1 MSTDFSFCANFSC
14 RLNRKNL
21 LQYFIK
27 FKRDV
32 RERIM
37 TKYIFITGGVVS
49 GLGKGIA
56 AASLGLILKSRGY
69 KVINQKFDPYL
80 NIDPGTMNP
89 YQHGEVFVTE
99 DGAETDLDLGHY
111 ERFTD
116 ATLSQ
121 SSNTTAGRVYLSVL
135 NKERE
140 GGFHGGTVQVIP
152 NITEEILRRMLLSTE
167 ETGADIIITEIGGTV
182 GDIESLPFMEAIRQ
196 MKYRVGEE
204 NCCYIHLTLV
214 PYMKKSDE
222 LKTKPTQHSVKEL
235 QELGIKPDVIM
246 LRTEQAIDQNTRERL
261 AAFCNVESSCVVQNL
276 NARSIYEVP
285 LQMEDEGLGS
295 AVCKVLGLKNIPSQ
309 LDEWKKMVARFNN
322 PKHKVKIA
330 LVGKY
335 VELHDAYL
343 SVVESLVH
351 GGIHNEAEVE
361 IDWVKSEDLIDE
373 KACAARLAAADG
385 IIVPGGF
392 GDRGIE
398 GMICAAR
405 FARMKKIPYFG
416 ICLGM
421 QILVIEYARNVL
433 GLAGANSTEIEKNTG
448 HPVID
453 LMGDQNGKIL
463 GGTLRLGKFEC
474 AVKSGTLTEKAYGAK
489 TIWERH
495 RHRYEFNN
503 KYRDDLA
510 KAGLVIAGVNPER
523 DLVEICEVPNHPW
536 MLGVQFHPEFKSR
549 PNKAGPL
556 FREFIRAAVERSEK

>member
-89 YQHGEVFVTE
+89 YQHGEVFVTD

-421 QILVIEYARNVL
+421 QILVIEYARNIL

-453 LMGDQNGKIL
+453 LMGDQTGKIL

-556 FREFIRAAVERSEK
+556 FREFIHAAVERSEK

>member
-1 MSTDFSFCANFSC
+1 
-14 RLNRKNL
+14 
-21 LQYFIK
+21 
-27 FKRDV
+27 
-32 RERIM
+32 M

-89 YQHGEVFVTE
+89 IQHGEVFVTD

-152 NITEEILRRMLLSTE
+152 NITEEILRRMLLSTD
-167 ETGADIIITEIGGTV
+167 ETGADVIITEIGGTV

-196 MKYRVGEE
+196 MKYKVGEE

-214 PYMKKSDE
+214 PFMKKADE

-246 LRTEQAIDQNTRERL
+246 LRTERDIGQTTRERL
-261 AAFCNVESSCVVQNL
+261 AAFCNVDPSCVIQNL
-276 NARSIYEVP
+276 NAKSIYEVP
-285 LQMEDEGLGS
+285 LQMEKEGLGQ
-295 AVCKVLGLKNIPSQ
+295 AVCKVLGLKESQSQ
-309 LDEWKKMVARFNN
+309 LNDWKKMVDRFNN
-322 PKHKVKIA
+322 PKRKVNIA

-335 VELHDAYL
+335 VALHDAYL
-343 SVVESLVH
+343 SVVESLIH

-361 IDWVKSEDLIDE
+361 IDWVDSELLTDD
-373 KACAARLAAADG
+373 KTTAARLKNADA

-398 GMICAAR
+398 GMINTAKYAR
-405 FARMKKIPYFG
+405 TKKVPYFG

-433 GLAGANSTEIEKNTG
+433 GLAGANSTEMNKETPY
-448 HPVID
+448 PVID
-453 LMGDQNGKIL
+453 LMPDQNGKIL
-463 GGTLRLGKFEC
+463 GGTLRLGKYEC
-474 AVKSGTLTEKAYGAK
+474 SVASGSLVEKAYGSK

-503 KYRDDLA
+503 KFRDDL
-510 KAGLVIAGVNPER
+510 KNAGLVISGINPER
-523 DLVEICEVPNHPW
+523 DLVETCEVPGNPW
-536 MLGVQFHPEFKSR
+536 MVGVQFHPEFKSR

-556 FREFIRAAVERSEK
+556 FRDFIAAAVKQGASKGKN

>member
-1 MSTDFSFCANFSC
+1 
-14 RLNRKNL
+14 
-21 LQYFIK
+21 
-27 FKRDV
+27 
-32 RERIM
+32 M

-89 YQHGEVFVTE
+89 IQHGEVFVTD

-152 NITEEILRRMLLSTE
+152 NITEEILRRMLLSTD
-167 ETGADIIITEIGGTV
+167 ETGADVIITEIGGTV

-196 MKYRVGEE
+196 MKYKVGEE

-214 PYMKKSDE
+214 PFMKKADE

-246 LRTEQAIDQNTRERL
+246 LRTEREIEQTTRERL
-261 AAFCNVESSCVVQNL
+261 AAFCNVDPSCVIQNL
-276 NARSIYEVP
+276 NAKSIYEVP
-285 LQMEDEGLGS
+285 LQMEKEGLGQ
-295 AVCKVLGLKNIPSQ
+295 AVCKVLGLKESDSQ
-309 LDEWKKMVARFNN
+309 LDDWKKMVDRFNN
-322 PKHKVKIA
+322 PKRKVTIA

-335 VELHDAYL
+335 VALHDAYL
-343 SVVESLVH
+343 SVVESLIH

-361 IDWVKSEDLIDE
+361 IDWVDSELLTDD
-373 KACAARLAAADG
+373 KTTAARLKNADA

-392 GDRGIE
+392 GNRGIE
-398 GMICAAR
+398 GMINTAKYAR
-405 FARMKKIPYFG
+405 TKKVPYFG

-433 GLAGANSTEIEKNTG
+433 GLAGANSTEMNKETPY
-448 HPVID
+448 PVID
-453 LMGDQNGKIL
+453 LMPDQNGKIL
-463 GGTLRLGKFEC
+463 GGTLRLGKYEC
-474 AVKSGTLTEKAYGAK
+474 SVAAGSLVEKAYGSK

-503 KYRDDLA
+503 KFREDL
-510 KAGLVIAGVNPER
+510 KNAGLIISGINPER
-523 DLVEICEVPNHPW
+523 DLVETCEVPGNPW
-536 MLGVQFHPEFKSR
+536 MVGVQFHPEFKSR

-556 FREFIRAAVERSEK
+556 FRDFIAAAIKQGASKSKN

>member
-1 MSTDFSFCANFSC
+1 
-14 RLNRKNL
+14 
-21 LQYFIK
+21 
-27 FKRDV
+27 
-32 RERIM
+32 M

-89 YQHGEVFVTE
+89 IQHGEVFVTD

-152 NITEEILRRMLLSTE
+152 NITEEILRRMLLSTN
-167 ETGADIIITEIGGTV
+167 ETGADVIITEIGGTV

-196 MKYRVGEE
+196 MKYKVGEE

-214 PYMKKSDE
+214 PFMKKADE

-246 LRTEQAIDQNTRERL
+246 LRTERDLGQTTRERL
-261 AAFCNVESSCVVQNL
+261 AAFCNVDSSCVIQNL
-276 NARSIYEVP
+276 NAKSIYEVP
-285 LQMEDEGLGS
+285 LQMEKEGLGQ
-295 AVCKVLGLKNIPSQ
+295 AVCKVLGLKESESQ
-309 LDEWKKMVARFNN
+309 LDDWKKMVDRFNN
-322 PKHKVKIA
+322 PKRKVTIA

-335 VELHDAYL
+335 VALHDAYL
-343 SVVESLVH
+343 SVVESLIH

-361 IDWVKSEDLIDE
+361 IDWVDSELLTDD
-373 KACAARLAAADG
+373 KTTAARLKNADA

-398 GMICAAR
+398 GMINTAKYAR
-405 FARMKKIPYFG
+405 TKKVPYFG

-433 GLAGANSTEIEKNTG
+433 GLAGANSTEMNKETPY
-448 HPVID
+448 PVID
-453 LMGDQNGKIL
+453 LMPDQNGKIL
-463 GGTLRLGKFEC
+463 GGTLRLGKYEC
-474 AVKSGTLTEKAYGAK
+474 AVAAGSLVEKAYGSK

-503 KYRDDLA
+503 KFRDDL
-510 KAGLVIAGVNPER
+510 KNAGLIISGVNPER
-523 DLVEICEVPNHPW
+523 DLVETCEVPGNPW
-536 MLGVQFHPEFKSR
+536 MVGVQFHPEFKSR

-556 FREFIRAAVERSEK
+556 FRDFIAAAVKQGAGKGKN

>member
-1 MSTDFSFCANFSC
+1 
-14 RLNRKNL
+14 
-21 LQYFIK
+21 
-27 FKRDV
+27 
-32 RERIM
+32 M

-56 AASLGLILKSRGY
+56 AASLGLILKSRGF

-89 YQHGEVFVTE
+89 YQHGEVFVTD

-135 NKERE
+135 TKERE
-140 GGFHGGTVQVIP
+140 GGFNGGTVQVIP

-167 ETGADIIITEIGGTV
+167 ETNADIIITEVGGTV
-182 GDIESLPFMEAIRQ
+182 GDIESLPFMEAIRL

-214 PYMKKSDE
+214 PYMKKSGE

-235 QELGIKPDVIM
+235 QELGIKPDVVM
-246 LRTEQAIDQNTRERL
+246 LRTEHEIDETTRDKL
-261 AAFCNVESSCVVQNL
+261 AAFCNVDPECVVQNL
-276 NARSIYEVP
+276 TARSIYEVP
-285 LQMEDEGLGS
+285 LQMEQEGLGK
-295 AVCKVLGLKNIPSQ
+295 AVCNVLGLKNTQ
-309 LDEWKKMVARFNN
+309 THLEDWAKMVDTFNN
-322 PKHKVKIA
+322 PKHKVNIA

-335 VELHDAYL
+335 IELHDAYL

-361 IDWVKSEDLIDE
+361 IDWVDAETLSDDETTKERLKS
-373 KACAARLAAADG
+373 ADG

-392 GDRGIE
+392 GSRGIE
-398 GMICAAR
+398 GMIRAAKY
-405 FARMKKIPYFG
+405 ARTNKIPYFG

-421 QILVIEYARNVL
+421 QILVIEYARHVL
-433 GLAGANSTEIEKNTG
+433 GLEGANSTEINKETQ

-453 LMGDQNGKIL
+453 LMPDQNGKIL

-474 AVKSGTLTEKAYGAK
+474 TVTPGTKTEAAYGSK

-503 KYRDDLA
+503 KYREDL
-510 KAGLVIAGVNPER
+510 KNAGLIIAGVNPER
-523 DLVEICEVPNHPW
+523 DLVEIVECPDHPW
-536 MLGVQFHPEFKSR
+536 MVGGQFHPEFKSR

-556 FREFIRAAVERSEK
+556 FREFIKAAVSSKENR

>member
-1 MSTDFSFCANFSC
+1 
-14 RLNRKNL
+14 
-21 LQYFIK
+21 
-27 FKRDV
+27 
-32 RERIM
+32 M

-89 YQHGEVFVTE
+89 IQHGEVFVTD

-152 NITEEILRRMLLSTE
+152 NITEEILRRMLLSTD
-167 ETGADIIITEIGGTV
+167 ETGADVIITEIGGTV

-196 MKYRVGEE
+196 MKYKVGEE

-214 PYMKKSDE
+214 PFMKKADE

-246 LRTEQAIDQNTRERL
+246 LRTEHDIGQTTRERL
-261 AAFCNVESSCVVQNL
+261 AAFCNVDPSCVIQNL
-276 NARSIYEVP
+276 NAKSIYEVP
-285 LQMEDEGLGS
+285 LQMEKEGLGQ
-295 AVCKVLGLKNIPSQ
+295 AVCKVLGLKESQSQ
-309 LDEWKKMVARFNN
+309 LDDWKKMVDRFNN
-322 PKHKVKIA
+322 PKRKVTIA

-335 VELHDAYL
+335 VALHDAYL
-343 SVVESLVH
+343 SVVESLIH

-361 IDWVKSEDLIDE
+361 IDWVDSELLTDD
-373 KACAARLAAADG
+373 KTTAARLKNADA

-398 GMICAAR
+398 GMINTAKYAR
-405 FARMKKIPYFG
+405 TKKVPYFG

-433 GLAGANSTEIEKNTG
+433 GLAGANSTEMNKDTPY
-448 HPVID
+448 PVID
-453 LMGDQNGKIL
+453 LMPDQNGKIL
-463 GGTLRLGKFEC
+463 GGTLRLGKYEC
-474 AVKSGTLTEKAYGAK
+474 AVAAGSLVEKAYGSK

-503 KYRDDLA
+503 KFRDDL
-510 KAGLVIAGVNPER
+510 KNAGLVISGINPER
-523 DLVEICEVPNHPW
+523 DLVETCEVPGNPW
-536 MLGVQFHPEFKSR
+536 MVGVQFHPEFKSR

-556 FREFIRAAVERSEK
+556 FRDFIAAAVKQGASKGKN